1 MKKRNLLAMAAL
13 SCFAFS
19 ANAAEYWVIKDGKL
33 NENIVQ
39 MTYDETADPIY
50 DKLTDGD
57 ATTGATYQHNE
68 ATYKDVQL
76 DLTKLPVSLKSTW
89 VLEME
94 YKVPA
99 SALDATGLSST
110 LWGDKK
116 PMFIFGMWG
125 ETPSSIDITKADINI
140 AIDGKFSAQADTW
153 TTVTKY
159 VYANP
164 SIDSCKVMVL
174 SYCREVAETLDP
186 IYIKNLKFHDCGIEN
201 RKPFYAED
209 FQAVGTKRQ
218 PVYSPNSNA
227 AKFKDSQLAGGKALV
242 STDLIEL
249 VRMWEANGSDGSNFM
264 DDENYHALLVPKGGA
279 DISIQGIEIPADNA
293 GVIYFK
299 AYIKNKWE
307 EGSGFEFATDEQR
320 LIPAF
325 IKFDNGTE
333 VALTDSLMEGTWEQ
347 VTNAIAIPAG
357 ATTAD
362 LIFKSNSEFGYLVDN
377 IRMGITWGGDKVA
390 AISSDLAIEVSPN
403 PASDIITVSGDVEKI
418 EVIALNGAIVASAEG
433 NQANIAALAAG
444 SYIVKAY
451 TAEGIAFKSIIK
463 K

>member
-1 MKKRNLLAMAAL
+1 M
-13 SCFAFS
+13 
-19 ANAAEYWVIKDGKL
+19 EYEEAV
-33 NENIVQ
+33 
-39 MTYDETADPIY
+39 Y
-50 DKLTDGD
+50 DKLTDGN
-57 ATTGATYQHNE
+57 ATTGAIYQHNE
-68 ATYKDVQL
+68 ATYKDVRL
-76 DLTKLPVSLKSTW
+76 DLQKLPVSLKSTW

-99 SALDATGLSST
+99 SALDAAGLSSS

-116 PMFIFGMWG
+116 PMFIFGLFENDV
-125 ETPSSIDITKADINI
+125 ETFKAEKKDIDITKTDAQIS
-140 AIDGKFSAQADTW
+140 IDVKFTAQADTW
-153 TTVTKY
+153 TKVRKY
-159 VYANP
+159 VYAHP
-164 SIDSCKVMVL
+164 STDSCKIMIL

-186 IYIKNLKFHDCGIEN
+186 IYIKNLKFIDCGIEN

-209 FQAVGTKRQ
+209 FEAVGGKRLT
-218 PVYSPNSNA
+218 VYLNNLCA
-227 AKFKDSQLAGGKALV
+227 GKLTEKDVAGGKIWG
-242 STDLIEL
+242 SSDLISFIRL
-249 VRMWEANGSDGSNFM
+249 WEEYGHDGSFFM

-299 AYIKNKWE
+299 AYMKNKWE
-307 EGSGFEFATDEQR
+307 EGSEFEFATDEQR
-320 LIPAF
+320 VIPA
-325 IKFDNGTE
+325 ILKFDNGTE
-333 VALTDSLMEGTWEQ
+333 VAITDSLMEGTWEQ
-347 VTNAIAIPAG
+347 VTNTIAIPAG
-357 ATTAD
+357 AKTVD
-362 LIFKSNSEFGYLVDN
+362 LIFKSNPDFSYVVDN
-377 IRMGITWGGDKVA
+377 VRMGITWGGDKVA
-390 AISSDLAIEVSPN
+390 AVASDFAIEVSPN